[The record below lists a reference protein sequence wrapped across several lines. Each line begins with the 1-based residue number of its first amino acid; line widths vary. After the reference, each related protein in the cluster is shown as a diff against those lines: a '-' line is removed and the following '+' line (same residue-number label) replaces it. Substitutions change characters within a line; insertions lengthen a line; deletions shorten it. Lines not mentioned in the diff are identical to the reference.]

1 MSEFKKIINDFP
13 SPEKI
18 QKEFAKYFK
27 DKVGVKINTPST
39 DSIPEKGDEFE
50 KNQNDHVDF
59 EFALKPK
66 DIKAYLDKYVIRQDD
81 AKKVLSIAV
90 CDHYN
95 NIAHSLK
102 NNKRHYIKQN
112 IIILGSTGVG
122 KTYLIKCIAEMIG
135 VPFVK
140 SDATRFSET
149 GYVGR
154 DVDDLIR
161 DLVDKADGDIDLA
174 QYGIVYIDEID
185 KIASSTDFVGKD
197 VSGTGVQR
205 GLLKLMEETEVP
217 VKNPMDIT
225 AQIKT
230 AMEFHKKGKVS
241 KDMINTKNIL
251 FIVSGAFAG
260 LDKIIEKRTS
270 TRKIG
275 FASETKSRNEILNTL
290 KNVTT
295 RDFIDFGLEPEFI
308 GRLPVRTVCE
318 DLDEEALHEILKY
331 SENSVVKQYKDSFD
345 AYGIH
350 INFQDDAL
358 LEIAKKAAKEKT
370 GARALVTVMEN
381 LLREYKY
388 ELPSSLIT
396 DFTVNKNMLLNPEEE
411 FSKIIQEEKN
421 LEHISLEQKL
431 IKYSDDFFKE
441 HNLHIEFSPDA
452 VDYIEK
458 NATGNL
464 VSFLDTTLKNYKYG
478 LNLIKIKTGNKH
490 FTLTEKNVK
499 HPDASLDDMIK
510 EIARN

>member
-1 MSEFKKIINDFP
+1 MKNIVNDFP

-18 QKEFAKYFK
+18 QKEFAKYLK
-27 DKVGVKINTPST
+27 EKVGVKVNEKPSA
-39 DSIPEKGDEFE
+39 DSVPEKGDEVGKTPE
-50 KNQNDHVDF
+50 EHVDF
-59 EFALKPK
+59 EFTLKPK
-66 DIKAYLDKYVIRQDD
+66 DIKAHLDKYVIRQDE

-95 NIAHSLK
+95 NISHSLQNK
-102 NNKRHYIKQN
+102 KRHYIKQN
-112 IIILGSTGVG
+112 VIVLGSTGVG

-161 DLVDKADGDIDLA
+161 DLVDKADGDIELA

-185 KIASSTDFVGKD
+185 KIASSTDFAGKD

-230 AMEFHKKGKVS
+230 AMEFQRKGKVS

-260 LDKIIEKRTS
+260 LDKIIEKRTA

-275 FASETKSRNEILNTL
+275 FDSEIKTREEIVDTL
-290 KNVTT
+290 KDVTT

-318 DLDEEALHEILKY
+318 DLDADALYEILKY
-331 SENSVVKQYKDSFD
+331 SEDSVIKQYRDAFD
-345 AYGIH
+345 AYGIAVDF
-350 INFQDDAL
+350 NENSLKA
-358 LEIAKKAAKEKT
+358 IAEKAAKEKT
-370 GARALVTVMEN
+370 GARALVTVIEKM
-381 LLREYKY
+381 LRDYKY

-396 DFTVNKNMLLNPEEE
+396 KFTVNEKMLSSPKEE
-411 FSKIIQEEKN
+411 FAKILSKEKN
-421 LEHISLEQKL
+421 LQHHSIEKQLVFYADDFKQKHDL
-431 IKYSDDFFKE
+431 NIKFSDD
-441 HNLHIEFSPDA
+441 A
-452 VDYIEK
+452 VNYIE
-458 NATGNL
+458 NNCGDNL
-464 VSFLDTTLKNYKYG
+464 RSFLDAKLKNYQYG
-478 LNLIKIKTGNKH
+478 LNLIKIKSGKGD

-499 HPDASLDDMIK
+499 NPDTSLDDMIR
-510 EIARN
+510 EIAKS